1 MKYEG
6 SLYFDGK
13 DGKSGKGLGFE
24 LLKYFGRHIYE
35 RSEKFLLYLT
45 FFKREVSTN
54 HEG

>member
-6 SLYFDGK
+6 LLYFDGK
-13 DGKSGKGLGFE
+13 DGKSGKDLGFE
-24 LLKYFGRHIYE
+24 LLKYFRYIYE

-45 FFKREVSTN
+45 FFKRELSTN